1 MYLCLYGGTCKL
13 NSSVGILTKLWAG
26 TRDAASYSEGSW
38 GTLKLT
44 GPFHLVP
51 RLRIHG
57 PIAPLLHMPSWSV
70 PKLSTG
76 TPLSKV
82 QVASGT

>member
-1 MYLCLYGGTCKL
+1 MSMQPTIQRVPGRGQ
-13 NSSVGILTKLWAG
+13 S
-26 TRDAASYSEGSW
+26 SW

-57 PIAPLLHMPSWSV
+57 PIAPLLCMPSWSG

-76 TPLSKV
+76 TPLELSTGTPLGKV
-82 QVASGT
+82 RVASGT